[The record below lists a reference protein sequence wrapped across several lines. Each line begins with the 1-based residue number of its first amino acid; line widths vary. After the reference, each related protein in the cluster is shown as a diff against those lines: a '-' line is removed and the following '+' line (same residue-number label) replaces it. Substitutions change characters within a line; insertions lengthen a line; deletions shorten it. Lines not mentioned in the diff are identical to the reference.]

1 MQKVFLAGLSE
12 HQLLLLAWPHS
23 SISLCA
29 WGLGRRTPLEIP
41 HQVPL
46 LCLHTPPFI
55 SAPLFISCSLLVT
68 IQRLAGDLPG
78 DRTPARS
85 VLLMPHLPPFAILY
99 SLSRQGSHTVWLAP
113 QGWATPSP
121 KLQALQ
127 HSPLWVYKPV
137 EHVSLVSWHLDT

>member
-1 MQKVFLAGLSE
+1 M
-12 HQLLLLAWPHS
+12 
-23 SISLCA
+23 
-29 WGLGRRTPLEIP
+29 
-41 HQVPL
+41 
-46 LCLHTPPFI
+46 HTPFTQDP
-55 SAPLFISCSLLVT
+55 SAFYIISCSLLVT

-78 DRTPARS
+78 GRTLAS
-85 VLLMPHLPPFAILY
+85 AVPHMLHLTPFAGLY

-137 EHVSLVSWHLDT
+137 EHVPSAPPRDT